1 MSDQVRDGL
10 KIYTK
15 EEAAA
20 ILRVKVSWLE
30 RRAAARQIPFTMLSG
45 SYRFTDEH
53 LAQIVQMNEQGSFP
67 APVLPVEKQRRRQR
81 GSAYDGKRPDDFIPL
96 RPRPKARAKNKAS

>member
-1 MSDQVRDGL
+1 MFEPNGL
-10 KIYTK
+10 KIHTK

-45 SYRFTDEH
+45 SYRFTDAH

-67 APVLPVEKQRRRQR
+67 APVLPVDERRWRQQTNAHNGR
-81 GSAYDGKRPDDFIPL
+81 HPDDFTPL
-96 RPRPKARAKNKAS
+96 RPRPKANAKNRAS